1 MRQRQRRQRAALA
14 FRRRGHDD
22 PTAGFALADVQCPG
36 EIAERL
42 AEAAIPLMVDGERSE
57 GASALT
63 FSLDTFDC
71 DLLGP
76 ADGR

>member
-1 MRQRQRRQRAALA
+1 
-14 FRRRGHDD
+14 
-22 PTAGFALADVQCPG
+22 
-36 EIAERL
+36 
-42 AEAAIPLMVDGERSE
+42 MVDGERSE
-57 GASALT
+57 GGAELT